1 MLRERERGL
10 CSELLMT
17 KRPMLMREGVGKL
30 VREGVVGGGWGLLSL
45 RLYTVL
51 KCVYNK
57 PLLKEGL
64 GGEEK
69 NYLNY
74 LRER

>member
-1 MLRERERGL
+1 
-10 CSELLMT
+10 
-17 KRPMLMREGVGKL
+17 MREGVGKL